1 MRFST
6 EDKVRFGYG
15 AAFLLLLVAF
25 SYSVFTTNQL
35 LLHIRW
41 VSSTNKILHNLEALQ
56 LELKDLDASLQSK
69 IPADTLDNRGY
80 YAHSFSSIDSLCTLI
95 HHDVGSDYVPNLRL
109 REISDLAAQ
118 AQQHLLSDGKSGE
131 ASGVQNDERILQRIS
146 SKVVDMQVA
155 EKALLTLRSQRLNT
169 SSGSMAGVNIAIV
182 VIALLL
188 VGYSWV
194 VFNNENTAKK
204 IANNRM
210 TGYSKRL
217 EQKINELTDA
227 NAELSQ
233 LRSLQ
238 KFTATGRI
246 ARMIAHEVRN
256 PLTNI
261 NLSCDQLKDATHED
275 EHTEML
281 LATIMRNSNRINQLV
296 SELLNATKVQELNFR
311 SESINQI
318 LDDTLEIAKD
328 RIQLEHIKLEKS
340 YDPEICN
347 VDVDVDKIKIA
358 LLNIILNA
366 VEAMDSG
373 EGLLRL
379 KTENRNGKCVI
390 SISDNGHGIDRD
402 SLDKI
407 FEPYYTGKSK
417 GNGLGLTNTQNIIL
431 THKGTIDVESELG
444 KGTTFI
450 ITLDFSKLNIPA

>member
-1 MRFST
+1 MKFSS

-15 AAFLLLLVAF
+15 AAFLLLLIAF
-25 SYSVFTTNQL
+25 SYSFFTTNQL

-41 VSSTNKILHNLEALQ
+41 VSSTNRILHNLEALQ
-56 LELKDLDASLQSK
+56 LQLKDVDASLQSTTA
-69 IPADTLDNRGY
+69 PETGLESY
-80 YAHSFSSIDSLCTLI
+80 YTQSFKSIDSLCVLI
-95 HHDVGSDYVPNLRL
+95 RHDIGSDYVPNLRL
-109 REISDLAAQ
+109 KEITTDV
-118 AQQHLLSDGKSGE
+118 GE
-131 ASGVQNDERILQRIS
+131 ARMRILSGDRSSRVRGQTENDKLLQRIGS
-146 SKVVDMQVA
+146 RIVDMQVA
-155 EKALLTLRSQRLNT
+155 EKALLNLRSQRLNT

-182 VIALLL
+182 AIALLL

-194 VFNNENTAKK
+194 VFSNENTAKK
-204 IANNRM
+204 NANIKM
-210 TGYSKRL
+210 IEYSRRL

-261 NLSCDQLKDATHED
+261 NLSCDQLKDVTIPGAQGG
-275 EHTEML
+275 ML
-281 LATIMRNSNRINQLV
+281 LSTIMRNSNRINQLV
-296 SELLNATKVQELNFR
+296 SELLNATKEQELTFR
-311 SESINQI
+311 TESINTI
-318 LDDTLEIAKD
+318 LDETLEIARD
-328 RIQLEHIKLEKS
+328 RIQLEHIQLQKS
-340 YDPEICN
+340 YDPTICHVN
-347 VDVDVDKIKIA
+347 VDVDKIKIA
-358 LLNIILNA
+358 LLNVILNA

-373 EGLLRL
+373 SGVLSL
-379 KTENRNGKCVI
+379 KTESRNNKCVV
-390 SISDNGHGIDRD
+390 SISDNGHGIDRE

-431 THKGTIDVESELG
+431 THKGTIDVESEPG

-450 ITLDFSKLNIPA
+450 ITLDFG